1 MNFTIAAVATSIAGL
16 ILGLGWLFAGGLWF
30 KRLGLES
37 SASGLVIG
45 RRLGAVYLGIAM
57 MLFLVRSAPASEFRS
72 SVCMAMIFAL
82 GLLAL
87 LGLIEFHAKR
97 AGPGILLS
105 VTLEVLLA
113 AGFAYSLLVSI

>member
-30 KRLGLES
+30 KRLGLEA

-82 GLLAL
+82 DMQTLKVAFIWMI
-87 LGLIEFHAKR
+87 LGLFVYF
-97 AGPGILLS
+97 L
-105 VTLEVLLA
+105 
-113 AGFAYSLLVSI
+113 YSKKTSKLNN